1 MMTVKGRRPWAVYLV
16 TMNLSHYQSLGPDV
30 DRGDCQKRIK
40 AGSNALP
47 SHHQTTILLL
57 EPGKGPLGLES
68 RDDLLDRSA
77 AIFLGL
83 PDPLGKLCPDTPLP
97 ELLPQR
103 FGVIAFIRRDDL
115 QTFAGTAP
123 FAGVDFDRI
132 QQGHHLGTFIAIGRH
147 GAVRQWHAVPLGEAV
162 DEDPFALPA
171 VGNALAAPL
180 PRGKKR
186 HRRRHSPNESS
197 HVLRP
202 CPASVLAWRPRCH
215 PPASAAAIDASR
227 SSTPIVA

>member
-1 MMTVKGRRPWAVYLV
+1 MDPNM
-16 TMNLSHYQSLGPDV
+16 
-30 DRGDCQKRIK
+30 DRSNCQKRFE
-40 AGSNALP
+40 ARRHALP
-47 SHHQTTILLL
+47 PDDQATILLL
-57 EPGKGPLGLES
+57 KPSKSPLRLEPGHNFF
-68 RDDLLDRSA
+68 DRSTA
-77 AIFLGL
+77 VFLGL
-83 PDPLGKLCPDTPLP
+83 PDPLGQLCPDTPLP

-132 QQGHHLGTFIAIGRH
+132 QQGHHLGTFIAIGRR

-202 CPASVLAWRPRCH
+202 CPESVLAWWPRCH

-227 SSTPIVA
+227 SSTPIVAHAGRHTSDSP